1 MTERSEA
8 ETSTDQL
15 RPSQA
20 ALRQAAVDDLVAFL
34 DSYSPGPTKPL
45 SAEDRRIADAF

>member
-20 ALRQAAVDDLVAFL
+20 SLVMSALDQF
-34 DSYSPGPTKPL
+34 SPFWTPPPL

>member
-15 RPSQA
+15 RPTQA
-20 ALRQAAVDDLVAFL
+20 ALRQAAVDDLMAFL
-34 DSYSPGPTKPL
+34 DSYAVVPH
-45 SAEDRRIADAF
+45 RVV